1 MGVSANQG
9 KGVQGFGEDG
19 TRIIQ
24 DRNIQVS

>member
-19 TRIIQ
+19 AGIME
-24 DRNIQVS
+24 DRNIEVS